1 MATPTFFA
9 LFDDIA
15 SLMDDVAVMSKV
27 AMKKTSGI
35 IGDDLA
41 LNANQMVGFSASR
54 ELPIIWEVS
63 KGSLINKAILIPLAL
78 LLSYFI
84 PSLLSILLIIGGLY
98 LCFEGV
104 EKTLH
109 TLFPTADDQTSKQAH
124 LANLQLSTDE
134 LLAIEKT
141 KIKAAVRTDFIL
153 SGEIVV
159 ITLGLV
165 AAKPLMV
172 QAGVLT
178 GIGLAMTVGVYGV
191 VALLIKLDDIGLYL
205 QQKEKALWLSKALL
219 IGTPKLL
226 KFLSFAGTVAMFL
239 VGGGIFA
246 HQIQILHHLQQ
257 NLNSP
262 ESSFSTLL
270 NMLFE
275 LVVGIIFGLITY
287 AFLQLFKKF
296 KSRQKIR

>member
-15 SLMDDVAVMSKV
+15 ALMDDVAVMSKV

-84 PSLLSILLIIGGLY
+84 PSMLSILLIFGGLY

-109 TLFPTADDQTSKQAH
+109 TLFTTADDKTSKEEH
-124 LANLQLSTDE
+124 LAHLQLSKEE

-165 AAKPLMV
+165 ASESLMV

-178 GIGLAMTVGVYGV
+178 GIGLAMTIGVYGV

-205 QQKEKALWLSKALL
+205 RQKEKAPWLSKALL

-246 HQIQILHHLQQ
+246 HQIGAIHHLQESFI
-257 NLNSP
+257 SP
-262 ESSFSTLL
+262 EGTFSTLL
-270 NMLFE
+270 NMMFE

-287 AFLQLFKKF
+287 AAFKFYK
-296 KSRQKIR
+296 KIRSR